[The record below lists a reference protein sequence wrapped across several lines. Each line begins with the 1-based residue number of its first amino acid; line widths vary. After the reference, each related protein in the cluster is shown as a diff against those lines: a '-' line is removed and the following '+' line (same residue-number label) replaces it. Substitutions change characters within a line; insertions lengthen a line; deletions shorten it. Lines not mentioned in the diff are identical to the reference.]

1 MQIISKSNF
10 LKKQRK
16 CRCPMCKTKY
26 QYTLEE
32 CRPVCSDIP
41 GRLWYTL
48 ICEECGYE
56 FIAYVQFGV

>member
-1 MQIISKSNF
+1 MKIISKSNF

-16 CRCPMCKTKY
+16 CRCPTCKTKY

-32 CRPVCSDIP
+32 CRSVYSGIP

-48 ICEECGYE
+48 VCEECGYE